1 MQWNFVQHSCQIE
14 GIQPQLQLQGRQ
26 KDRIFSRD
34 RKTVRD
40 IYKLC
45 QGTIPVVEEVD
56 KVEVEEAEA
65 EELEGSDQHINN
77 QR

>member
-1 MQWNFVQHSCQIE
+1 MLLQILVLLLLRP
-14 GIQPQLQLQGRQ
+14 QPQLQLQGRQ
-26 KDRIFSRD
+26 KYRIFSSD
-34 RKTVRD
+34 RKTERD
-40 IYKLC
+40 IHILF

-65 EELEGSDQHINN
+65 EVLQGSDQHTSN